1 MVDAQYICCI
11 NDSISVF
18 LILNAI
24 VLIIKVGHI
33 TYRNLETSEKEKKR
47 IKKLHDY

>member
-33 TYRNLETSEKEKKR
+33 HITYGNLETSGKEKKK
-47 IKKLHDY
+47 IKK